1 MLWISLHSQRH
12 ASGCTELRG
21 HGWYVALRW
30 VSGYCYYAYAA
41 HQRLDDDDCFSGW
54 EHEFYDQ
61 HGDLHGLD
69 LGTSEALMSTVT
81 SNAATVVKMVFDGLS
96 AAGAVSATGLMAGDV
111 LMRCLPDGFESG
123 FEPVVSANDELQQTR
138 NLDWSSVT
146 FTAYFL
152 RGV

>member
-1 MLWISLHSQRH
+1 
-12 ASGCTELRG
+12 
-21 HGWYVALRW
+21 
-30 VSGYCYYAYAA
+30 
-41 HQRLDDDDCFSGW
+41 
-54 EHEFYDQ
+54 
-61 HGDLHGLD
+61 
-69 LGTSEALMSTVT
+69 MSTVT